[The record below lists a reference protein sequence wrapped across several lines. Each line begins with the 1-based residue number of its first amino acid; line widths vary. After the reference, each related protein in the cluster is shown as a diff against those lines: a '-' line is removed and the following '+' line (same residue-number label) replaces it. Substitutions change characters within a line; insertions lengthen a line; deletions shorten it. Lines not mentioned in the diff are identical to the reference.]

1 MQKLHAALHIQEIVM
16 TRKRLRNAVRA
27 STLVIAAMTSLAV
40 SASPAMAQAK
50 PEGSYPQR
58 PQAPKGAPNIIVI
71 MTDDVGFAASSTF
84 GGPIPTP
91 TFDGLADKGA
101 RYNQFNTTAMC
112 SPTRAA
118 LLTGRNPHSVGFG
131 VISEEAA
138 PAPGYNSIIPKS
150 AATFAKVLSMNGY
163 NTAMFGKHHNTPLWE
178 DTPVGPYDRWPTGLG
193 FDYFYGFLGGATNQ
207 FAPAL
212 YENENWKEAPQDDPN
227 YILDR
232 DLADHAIKW
241 MNTQRSV
248 NANAP
253 FLIYYAPGSAHS
265 PHQAPSDWIARFKGK
280 FDQGWD
286 KAREASFARQKAAG
300 IIPANAVLTPR
311 PDVIPAWDSLSP
323 DAKRVQARM
332 MEIYAAQLAFAD
344 DQIGRLIQAVKDNGD
359 FDNTLIVFIQGDNG
373 ASLEG
378 SPIGTMDEIAR
389 GKNGMPD
396 TLADQVQK
404 LDQFGTRYS
413 WNNYSVGWAW
423 AMNTPFQWGKA
434 IASHLGGVR
443 NGMVVSWPKGL
454 QQTGQIRSQFGY
466 VADIAP
472 TLYEAA
478 GIVAPDTVDG
488 VKQMPIAGTS
498 LAYTFRQAAAP
509 SRHNEQYWELREN
522 IAYYNNG
529 WVASTKPRV
538 MPWDKEA
545 PPADGTPV
553 AWQLYDLNH
562 DFSQS
567 RDLAKANPGKLAE
580 MQQSYQRVAAQNQV
594 GLPDG
599 ISAAAPRPFMSN
611 GRTHFVYRN
620 SDERFSRYSFA
631 NIMNRSWKMT
641 ADIVVP
647 DSGGDGAIVA
657 QGSRLSGWGL
667 VMMDGK
673 PTFFYNAS
681 ILDRD
686 KTRITGGDAL
696 KPGAHKLTVDFGY
709 DGGKRGAGATVRLLV
724 DGVQTATGRVP
735 RTIGALM
742 VSEGGASIGRDYGT
756 TLSADYASPFVYP
769 GDIKEVV
776 IDLKPLK

>member
-1 MQKLHAALHIQEIVM
+1 MI
-16 TRKRLRNAVRA
+16 RNRFRNAARA
-27 STLVIAAMTSLAV
+27 SLLTIAAMTTLGVGAT
-40 SASPAMAQAK
+40 AACAQLQTEGAY
-50 PEGSYPQR
+50 PER
-58 PQAPKGAPNIIVI
+58 PRAPKGAPNIIVI

-91 TFDGLADKGA
+91 TFDELAAKGA
-101 RYNQFNTTAMC
+101 RYNQFTTTAMC

-138 PAPGYNSIIPKS
+138 PAPGYNSIIPRS
-150 AATFAKVLSMNGY
+150 AATFAKVLGMNGY

-178 DTPVGPYDRWPTGLG
+178 DTPVGPYNHWPMGLG

-212 YENENWKEAPQDDPN
+212 YENRNWKEAPQDDPN

-232 DLADHAIKW
+232 DLTDHAIKW

-248 NANAP
+248 NGSAP

-265 PHQAPSDWIARFKGK
+265 PHQAPPEWIARFKGQ

-286 KAREASFARQKAAG
+286 KAREVSFKRQKAAG

-311 PDVIPAWDSLSP
+311 PDVIPAWNSLSP

-359 FDNTLIVFIQGDNG
+359 FDNTLIVYIQGDNG

-389 GKNGMPD
+389 GKNGMSD
-396 TLADQVQK
+396 TLEDQIEK
-404 LDQFGTRYS
+404 IDQFGTRHS
-413 WNNYSVGWAW
+413 WNNFAVGWAW

-434 IASHLGGVR
+434 ISSHLGGVR
-443 NGMVVSWPKGL
+443 NGMVVSWPKGMQDAGRL
-454 QQTGQIRSQFGY
+454 RPQFSH
-466 VADIAP
+466 VTDIAP

-478 GIVAPDTVDG
+478 GIVAPEIVDD
-488 VKQMPIAGTS
+488 VKQMPMVGVS
-498 LAYTFRQAAAP
+498 LGYTFRQASAP
-509 SRHNEQYWELREN
+509 ARHNEQYWELRDN
-522 IAYYNNG
+522 IAYYHEG
-529 WVASTKPRV
+529 WLASTKPRI
-538 MPWDKEA
+538 MPWEKEA
-545 PPADGTPV
+545 PPAEGTPV
-553 AWQLYDLNH
+553 EWQLYNLNR

-567 RDLAKANPGKLAE
+567 RDLAAVNPAKLAE
-580 MQQSYQRVAAQNQV
+580 MQKAYAESAEQNQV
-594 GLPDG
+594 GLPSG
-599 ISAAAPRPFMSN
+599 ISSAAPRPFLTN
-611 GRTHFVYRN
+611 GQTRFVYRN

-631 NIMNRSWKMT
+631 NIMNRSWQLT
-641 ADIVVP
+641 TNIVVP
-647 DSGGDGAIVA
+647 ENGGDGAIIA
-657 QGSRLSGWGL
+657 QGSRLGGWGL
-667 VMMDGK
+667 LIMDGK
-673 PTFFYNAS
+673 PAFLYNAS

-686 KTRITGGDAL
+686 KTRITGRTAL
-696 KPGAHKLTVDFGY
+696 MPGPHQVTVKFAY
-709 DGGKRGAGATVRLLV
+709 DGGKRGAGATVSLLV
-724 DGVQTATGRVP
+724 DGNETATGRVP

-756 TLSADYASPFVYP
+756 TLSDEYSSPFIYP
-769 GDIKEVV
+769 GEIKEVV
-776 IDLKPLK
+776 INLEPPS

>member
-1 MQKLHAALHIQEIVM
+1 MI
-16 TRKRLRNAVRA
+16 RNRFRNAARA
-27 STLVIAAMTSLAV
+27 SILAIAAMTTLTAGTT
-40 SASPAMAQAK
+40 AAFAQHQTDGTY
-50 PEGSYPQR
+50 PER
-58 PQAPKGAPNIIVI
+58 PRAPKGAPNIIVI

-91 TFDGLADKGA
+91 TFDQLAAKGA

-138 PAPGYNSIIPKS
+138 PAPGYNSIIPRS
-150 AATFAKVLSMNGY
+150 AATFAKVLGMNGY

-178 DTPVGPYDRWPTGLG
+178 DTPVGPYDHWPMGLG

-212 YENENWKEAPQDDPN
+212 YENRNWKEAPQDDPN

-248 NANAP
+248 NGSAP

-265 PHQAPSDWIARFKGK
+265 PHQAPPEWIARFRGK

-286 KAREASFARQKAAG
+286 KAREMSLKRQKELG

-311 PDVIPAWDSLSP
+311 PGEIPAWNSLSP

-344 DQIGRLIQAVKDNGD
+344 DQIGRLVQAVKDNGD

-396 TLADQVQK
+396 TLKDQVANIS
-404 LDQFGTRYS
+404 QFGTRHS
-413 WNNYSVGWAW
+413 WNNYAVGWAW

-434 IASHLGGVR
+434 ISSHLGGFR
-443 NGMVVSWPKGL
+443 NGMVVSWPKAMQDVG
-454 QQTGQIRSQFGY
+454 RVRPQFSH
-466 VADIAP
+466 VTDIAP

-488 VKQMPIAGTS
+488 VKQLPLAGVS
-498 LAYTFRQAAAP
+498 LGYTFHQATALG
-509 SRHNEQYWELREN
+509 RHNEQYWELREN
-522 IAYYNNG
+522 IAYYRDG
-529 WVASTKPRV
+529 WMASTTPRV

-545 PPADGTPV
+545 PPAEGTPV
-553 AWQLYDLNH
+553 EWQLYNLNQ

-567 RDLAKANPGKLAE
+567 RNLAGTNRAKLAE
-580 MQQSYQRVAAQNQV
+580 LQQAYAESAAKNQV
-594 GLPDG
+594 GLPSG
-599 ISAAAPRPFMSN
+599 ITSAALRPFLTN
-611 GRTHFVYRN
+611 GKTHFVYRN

-631 NIMNRSWKMT
+631 NIMNRSWHMT
-641 ADIVVP
+641 AEIVVP
-647 DSGGDGAIVA
+647 EKGGDGAIIA

-667 VMMDGK
+667 LIMGGK
-673 PTFFYNAS
+673 PTFLYNGS

-686 KTRITGGDAL
+686 KTRITGREVLAA
-696 KPGAHKLTVDFGY
+696 GAHQLSVEFDY

-724 DGVQTATGRVP
+724 DGKEHATGRIP

-756 TLSADYASPFVYP
+756 TLSDDYASPFIYP
-769 GDIKEVV
+769 GKISEVI
-776 IDLKPLK
+776 IDLKAPS

>member
-1 MQKLHAALHIQEIVM
+1 MI
-16 TRKRLRNAVRA
+16 RNRFRNVARA
-27 STLVIAAMTSLAV
+27 SILAIGAV
-40 SASPAMAQAK
+40 TALGAGATTGQAQADGAYT
-50 PEGSYPQR
+50 ER
-58 PQAPKGAPNIIVI
+58 PRAPKGAPNIIVI

-91 TFDGLADKGA
+91 TFDQLAAKGA

-138 PAPGYNSIIPKS
+138 PAPGYNSIIPRS
-150 AATFAKVLSMNGY
+150 AATFAKVLGMNGY

-178 DTPVGPYDRWPTGLG
+178 DTPVGPYDHWPMGLG

-212 YENENWKEAPQDDPN
+212 YENRNWKEAPQDDPN

-248 NANAP
+248 NGNAP

-265 PHQAPSDWIARFKGK
+265 PHQAPPEWIARFKGK

-286 KAREASFARQKAAG
+286 KAREMSFARQKAAG
-300 IIPANAVLTPR
+300 IIPVNAVLTPR
-311 PDVIPAWDSLSP
+311 PDAIPAWNLLSP

-389 GKNGMPD
+389 GKNAMPD
-396 TLADQVQK
+396 ILADQIQK
-404 LDQFGTRYS
+404 INQFGTRYS
-413 WNNYSVGWAW
+413 WNNYGVGWAW

-434 IASHLGGVR
+434 ISSHLGGVR
-443 NGMVVSWPKGL
+443 NGMVVSWPKAMQEVGRL
-454 QQTGQIRSQFGY
+454 RTQFSQ
-466 VADIAP
+466 VTDIAP

-478 GIVAPDTVDG
+478 GVVAPDIVDG
-488 VKQMPIAGTS
+488 VKQMPLAGVS
-498 LAYTFRQAAAP
+498 LGYTFRQAGSP
-509 SRHNEQYWELREN
+509 SRHKEQYWELRNN
-522 IAYYNNG
+522 IAYYRDG
-529 WVASTKPRV
+529 WMASTTPWV
-538 MPWDKEA
+538 MPWEKEA
-545 PPADGTPV
+545 PPEEGTPV
-553 AWQLYDLNH
+553 KWQLYDLNR

-567 RDLAKANPGKLAE
+567 RDLAKANPAKLVE
-580 MQQSYQRVAAQNQV
+580 MQRAYAKTAAENQV
-594 GLPDG
+594 GLPSG
-599 ISAAAPRPFMSN
+599 VSSAAPRPFLSN
-611 GRTHFVYRN
+611 GQTHFVYRN

-631 NIMNRSWKMT
+631 NIMNRSWRMT

-647 DSGGDGAIVA
+647 EKGGEGAIVA

-667 VMMDGK
+667 LMMDGK
-673 PTFFYNAS
+673 PAFLYNGS
-681 ILDRD
+681 MLDRD
-686 KTRITGGDAL
+686 KTRITGGQVL
-696 KPGAHKLTVDFGY
+696 KPGAHEITVEFGY

-724 DGVQTATGRVP
+724 DGEMSATGRVP

-756 TLSADYASPFVYP
+756 TLSDDYASPFIYN
-769 GDIKEVV
+769 GEIKKVV
-776 IDLKPLK
+776 LDLKSPLR